1 MNHLDATHDPALRSW
16 VDSANDGTTDF
27 PIQNLPYAR
36 ARRAGTDE
44 PWRIM
49 VAIGDQALDLA
60 AAVLAAEHTDAQT
73 AALAPLTRGDLNAF
87 MARGPADWQLVRESL
102 SRALATGSPAQAV
115 LAPCLVAQSDLEC
128 TVPCTIGDY
137 TDFYTSLHHATTIG
151 RMFRPDNPLLPNY
164 QWVPIG
170 YHGRASSIGVS
181 GQTVRRPMGQTKA
194 PDQDTPQ
201 FGPCK
206 RLDFELELGLIVG
219 TGNALGEPVSID
231 HAESH
236 LFGVVLLN
244 DWSARD
250 VQAWEYQPLGP
261 FLSKNF
267 ATTIS
272 PWTVTMAALA
282 PFRVPFTRPAGDPQP
297 LPYLD
302 NEANRAAGAID
313 IALEVRIETAAMAR
327 DGQPP
332 VTLSTSR
339 WPDAAYWTAAQLVAH
354 HTVGGCNLQP
364 GDLLGTGTLSG
375 PAPDQ
380 AGSLLELSNGGKT
393 PVTLPSGEQ
402 RTFLADGDSLIL
414 KGRCSAAGAVA
425 LGFGECRGT
434 VLPAR
439 AG

>member
-1 MNHLDATHDPALRSW
+1 
-16 VDSANDGTTDF
+16 
-27 PIQNLPYAR
+27 
-36 ARRAGTDE
+36 
-44 PWRIM
+44 
-49 VAIGDQALDLA
+49 
-60 AAVLAAEHTDAQT
+60 
-73 AALAPLTRGDLNAF
+73 
-87 MARGPADWQLVRESL
+87 
-102 SRALATGSPAQAV
+102 
-115 LAPCLVAQSDLEC
+115 
-128 TVPCTIGDY
+128 
-137 TDFYTSLHHATTIG
+137 
-151 RMFRPDNPLLPNY
+151 
-164 QWVPIG
+164 
-170 YHGRASSIGVS
+170 
-181 GQTVRRPMGQTKA
+181 
-194 PDQDTPQ
+194 
-201 FGPCK
+201 
-206 RLDFELELGLIVG
+206 
-219 TGNALGEPVSID
+219 
-231 HAESH
+231 
-236 LFGVVLLN
+236 
-244 DWSARD
+244 
-250 VQAWEYQPLGP
+250 
-261 FLSKNF
+261 
-267 ATTIS
+267 
-272 PWTVTMAALA
+272 LA

-380 AGSLLELSNGGKT
+380 AGSLLELSNGGKA